1 MNLDGPVRVADTVG
15 SGTASVTLSFDNWKG
30 AKVAPTTHA
39 VVVSPAK
46 AGPKAEPVAED
57 LVATLVHPDRKASVW
72 TVKFFNDG
80 TRLFASGYPSGIV
93 QIFDVANRKEV
104 RRIDTPAGLRGSAN
118 YALLTPDWKALYV
131 PIEKSKAKAIEKDGK
146 KAYRIEYSGPIRVW
160 DLTTGEEKESIE
172 PAADSG
178 SVHATLSPDGQF
190 LVCVERSSYDSD
202 GNGKDAT
209 VIWNLKTGAKRKLGD
224 GYLIPAFAP
233 DGKTL
238 AVRHY
243 NYEAKTSD
251 VRLHDAAT
259 FKELAKLD
267 CPEKDRQFS
276 LDAFSSD
283 GSVIAVNIGGKK
295 GAPREVWFRDAKTLE
310 DRGRFVGEAN
320 PDRHGWGGGKFTPDG
335 KKYVIFGLKGEAS
348 VWDVAAKKVVRTF
361 EIGADS
367 WQLAISANSKTL
379 AVAWAPKRD
388 AGLEEGRDPD
398 PRDYPQ
404 PRVTLFDLVGTAPPR
419 TLIAPH
425 GFTGG
430 VAFSPDGKTLAFG
443 TSGGVRL
450 FDLTK

>member
-46 AGPKAEPVAED
+46 AGPKAEPVAEN

-72 TVKFFNDG
+72 TVKFSNDG

-118 YALLTPDWKALYV
+118 YALLTPDWKTLYV
-131 PIEKSKAKAIEKDGK
+131 PVEKRTVKPFEQDGK
-146 KAYRIEYSGPIRVW
+146 SLYRVEYSGSIRVW
-160 DLTTGEEKESIE
+160 DMTTGEEKESIK

-202 GNGKDAT
+202 GNWKDAT

-224 GYLIPAFAP
+224 GFLRPAFAP

-251 VRLHDAAT
+251 VRIHDTAT

-310 DRGRFVGEAN
+310 DRGRFIGEAN
-320 PDRHGWGGGKFTPDG
+320 PDRHGWGDGQFTPDG
-335 KKYVIFGLKGEAS
+335 KKYVILGLKGEAS

-361 EIGADS
+361 DLDNSGWS
-367 WQLAISANSKTL
+367 LAVSPDGKTL
-379 AVAWAPKRD
+379 AVPWMPKSAADAAP
-388 AGLEEGRDPD
+388 GRDPD
-398 PRDYPQ
+398 PQDFPQ

-450 FDLTK
+450 FDLTR

>member
-1 MNLDGPVRVADTVG
+1 MA
-15 SGTASVTLSFDNWKG
+15 A
-30 AKVAPTTHA
+30 
-39 VVVSPAK
+39 
-46 AGPKAEPVAED
+46 
-57 LVATLVHPDRKASVW
+57 
-72 TVKFFNDG
+72 
-80 TRLFASGYPSGIV
+80 
-93 QIFDVANRKEV
+93 RKEL

-118 YALLTPDWKALYV
+118 YALLAPDWKTLYV

-202 GNGKDAT
+202 GNWKDAT

-224 GYLIPAFAP
+224 GFLIPAFAP

-251 VRLHDAAT
+251 IRIHDTAT

-310 DRGRFVGEAN
+310 DRGKFVGATI
-320 PDRHGWGGGKFTPDG
+320 PDGYAWGIGQFTPDG
-335 KKYVIFGLKGEAS
+335 KRYVVLGSGAKAV
-348 VWDVAAKKVVRTF
+348 VWDVAAKKVARTLD
-361 EIGADS
+361 IGANS
-367 WQLAISANSKTL
+367 WNLAISADSKTL
-379 AVAWAPKRD
+379 AVVWQPKSD
-388 AGLEEGRDPD
+388 ADLEEDRDPD